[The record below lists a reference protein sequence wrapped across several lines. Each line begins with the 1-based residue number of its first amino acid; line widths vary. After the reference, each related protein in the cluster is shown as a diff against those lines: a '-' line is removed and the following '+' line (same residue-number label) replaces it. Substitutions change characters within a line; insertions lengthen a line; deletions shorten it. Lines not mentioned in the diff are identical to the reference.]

1 MPVELGSVTLE
12 HLTEVDVR
20 ERARIVR
27 HAVPG
32 LSGDLSQT
40 FGRSSVEV
48 RFRGI
53 FYGTTASDDLNAL
66 RQSYL
71 ERQPVDFYTEAVGE
85 GYFSQVLITRLDVS
99 QRAGHPDQFD
109 FDCEVMEYVEPPEPA
124 AADPFGALNTDLL
137 GEAVDF
143 VDDIQSALAEV
154 SALVDLIANFPD
166 FSNPTEPLESILD
179 GFSSIVGD
187 SGGAIDTLTSIR
199 DLFGP

>member
-1 MPVELGSVTLE
+1 MPVELGSVTLQ

-20 ERARIVR
+20 ERARVVR

-32 LSGDLSQT
+32 FSGDLAQT

-53 FYGTTASDDLNAL
+53 FYGPSAADDLNAL
-66 RQSYL
+66 RQAYL

-99 QRAGHPDQFD
+99 QRAGDLDQFN
-109 FDCEVMEYVEPPEPA
+109 FACEVIEYVEPPEPA
-124 AADPFGALNTDLL
+124 AVDPFSALDTDLL
-137 GEAVDF
+137 GEAVAF
-143 VDDIQSALAEV
+143 VDDMQAALAEV
-154 SALVDLIANFPD
+154 SQLVDLIANFPD
-166 FSNPTEPLESILD
+166 FSNPLEPLESILD
-179 GFSSIVGD
+179 GFSGIVEGA
-187 SGGAIDTLTSIR
+187 GGAIDTLTNIR